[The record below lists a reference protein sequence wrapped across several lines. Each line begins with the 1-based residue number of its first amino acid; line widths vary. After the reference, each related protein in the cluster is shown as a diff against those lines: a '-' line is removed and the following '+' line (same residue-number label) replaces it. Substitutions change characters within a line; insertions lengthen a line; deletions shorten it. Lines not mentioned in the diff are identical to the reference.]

1 MPTDSNMFKDHKK
14 DIIRELQVVQKLHSK
29 ANPEDIE
36 NPLFLMRCLEY
47 YYERTYNKVT
57 RINGF

>member
-14 DIIRELQVVQKLHSK
+14 DIIREIQVVQKLHSK
-29 ANPEDIE
+29 ADPEEKE

-47 YYERTYNKVT
+47 YYEKT
-57 RINGF
+57 